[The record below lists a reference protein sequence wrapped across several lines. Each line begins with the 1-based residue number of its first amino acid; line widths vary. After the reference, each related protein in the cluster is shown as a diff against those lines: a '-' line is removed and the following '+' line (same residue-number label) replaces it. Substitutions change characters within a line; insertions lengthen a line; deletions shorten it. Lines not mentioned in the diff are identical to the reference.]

1 MGKQK
6 TLVPW
11 FQRGDIGGM
20 TYSITNNIVN
30 YLIVIAT
37 LSGVLEWPD
46 KIVYGYV
53 IPGMS
58 IGLLCSGVYYAYMGR
73 RLSKKEGRADVTA
86 LPSGV
91 STPAMF
97 VMLYGVIMP
106 LHYALNDAE
115 LAWSAAV
122 AACFIGGA
130 VEFLGGF
137 IGPWMKKKL
146 PRAALLGTVAGIG
159 FIWMATQGVFDAVSY
174 THLSFA
180 AHTTRK
186 NWKAEIHVRFCIS
199 IRHWLLSRLV
209 CFRCL
214 KSSMKALR
222 RCLQN

>member
-73 RLSKKEGRADVTA
+73 RLSKKRRSCGC
-86 LPSGV
+86 
-91 STPAMF
+91 
-97 VMLYGVIMP
+97 YGTSFRSFHTGNVC
-106 LHYALNDAE
+106 DAIRRDH
-115 LAWSAAV
+115 AAS
-122 AACFIGGA
+122 
-130 VEFLGGF
+130 L
-137 IGPWMKKKL
+137 
-146 PRAALLGTVAGIG
+146 
-159 FIWMATQGVFDAVSY
+159 
-174 THLSFA
+174 
-180 AHTTRK
+180 
-186 NWKAEIHVRFCIS
+186 CIE
-199 IRHWLLSRLV
+199 
-209 CFRCL
+209 
-214 KSSMKALR
+214 
-222 RCLQN
+222 

>member
-1 MGKQK
+1 MEKQK

-122 AACFIGGA
+122 AACFIGSSRVFGWIYRTMDEEKTA
-130 VEFLGGF
+130 ESSAPWNCGGNR
-137 IGPWMKKKL
+137 IYLDGNT
-146 PRAALLGTVAGIG
+146 GCV
-159 FIWMATQGVFDAVSY
+159 
-174 THLSFA
+174 
-180 AHTTRK
+180 
-186 NWKAEIHVRFCIS
+186 
-199 IRHWLLSRLV
+199 
-209 CFRCL
+209 
-214 KSSMKALR
+214 
-222 RCLQN
+222 

>member
-73 RLSKKEGRADVTA
+73 RLSRKEGRADVTA

-106 LHYALNDAE
+106 LHYALNDAVSCCGS
-115 LAWSAAV
+115 LLYWWSSRIFGWIYRTMDEEKTAESSASRN
-122 AACFIGGA
+122 CGGNRIY
-130 VEFLGGF
+130 LDGNTGG
-137 IGPWMKKKL
+137 
-146 PRAALLGTVAGIG
+146 V
-159 FIWMATQGVFDAVSY
+159 
-174 THLSFA
+174 
-180 AHTTRK
+180 
-186 NWKAEIHVRFCIS
+186 
-199 IRHWLLSRLV
+199 
-209 CFRCL
+209 
-214 KSSMKALR
+214 
-222 RCLQN
+222 

>member
-86 LPSGV
+86 SFRSFHTGNV
-91 STPAMF
+91 C
-97 VMLYGVIMP
+97 
-106 LHYALNDAE
+106 DAIRRDH
-115 LAWSAAV
+115 AAS
-122 AACFIGGA
+122 
-130 VEFLGGF
+130 L
-137 IGPWMKKKL
+137 
-146 PRAALLGTVAGIG
+146 
-159 FIWMATQGVFDAVSY
+159 
-174 THLSFA
+174 
-180 AHTTRK
+180 
-186 NWKAEIHVRFCIS
+186 CIE
-199 IRHWLLSRLV
+199 
-209 CFRCL
+209 
-214 KSSMKALR
+214 
-222 RCLQN
+222 

>member
-106 LHYALNDAE
+106 LHYRRSSRVFGWIYRTMDEEKTAE
-115 LAWSAAV
+115 SSAPWN
-122 AACFIGGA
+122 CGGNRIYLDGNTGC
-130 VEFLGGF
+130 V
-137 IGPWMKKKL
+137 
-146 PRAALLGTVAGIG
+146 
-159 FIWMATQGVFDAVSY
+159 
-174 THLSFA
+174 
-180 AHTTRK
+180 
-186 NWKAEIHVRFCIS
+186 
-199 IRHWLLSRLV
+199 
-209 CFRCL
+209 
-214 KSSMKALR
+214 
-222 RCLQN
+222 